1 MAKVELHNI
10 TKEFKNTVALDN
22 INLTINDNE
31 FFVLFGPAGAGK
43 TTLLKII
50 AGAEFPEVGTVKIG
64 GKIMNQTESRER
76 NVSMVFENY
85 ALYPNLS
92 VYNNIAS
99 PLRSRLYRQNKNDIE
114 NAVVNITK
122 KLKIDNLL
130 DRKPTQLSNGQR
142 QRVALGRSLVRK
154 PDVFLL
160 DEPLAHLDARLRNL
174 MRAELKEMQSSIN
187 STTIYV
193 THDYMEAMSL
203 ADRIAVLNEGKI
215 IQIGSAIE
223 MYYLP
228 HNEFIGRLF
237 GEPELNIIEGEYTS
251 EKNQLCFHVFN
262 QEVKLYPE
270 KDVVETLLAR
280 KDSRIH
286 IGFRSHDVQFAFT
299 KPAENW
305 MQGSVYAI
313 EPIGNKVIIT
323 VLVGTE
329 KFALSCPNDTH
340 ADIDQTIYF
349 KLNMKN
355 AIYFDPNTLEFITR
369 SEQSLYMR

>member
-1 MAKVELHNI
+1 MCI
-10 TKEFKNTVALDN
+10 RD
-22 INLTINDNE
+22 
-31 FFVLFGPAGAGK
+31 
-43 TTLLKII
+43 
-50 AGAEFPEVGTVKIG
+50 
-64 GKIMNQTESRER
+64 R
-76 NVSMVFENY
+76 
-85 ALYPNLS
+85 
-92 VYNNIAS
+92 
-99 PLRSRLYRQNKNDIE
+99 YRQNKNDIE

-280 KDSRIH
+280 KDLSLIH
-286 IGFRSHDVQFAFT
+286 I
-299 KPAENW
+299 
-305 MQGSVYAI
+305 
-313 EPIGNKVIIT
+313 
-323 VLVGTE
+323 
-329 KFALSCPNDTH
+329 
-340 ADIDQTIYF
+340 
-349 KLNMKN
+349 
-355 AIYFDPNTLEFITR
+355 
-369 SEQSLYMR
+369 